1 MKSIGELMRQAQ
13 QMRDTMKNV
22 QKELGSMKVL
32 GEAGGG
38 MVKVR
43 MTCKYKVLQVE
54 LEDSLLKEDK
64 QILESVVAAAYNDAA
79 QKVEREVQEKYSGLV
94 GGLPLPEGMKLP
106 F

>member
-13 QMRDTMKNV
+13 QMRDTMENA

-38 MVKVR
+38 MVRVR

-54 LEDSLLKEDK
+54 LEDSLLKEDLLLLSEGFCPVGVPFCF
-64 QILESVVAAAYNDAA
+64 LELLS
-79 QKVEREVQEKYSGLV
+79 SG
-94 GGLPLPEGMKLP
+94 

>member
-13 QMRDTMKNV
+13 QMRDTMKNA

-79 QKVEREVQEKYSGLV
+79 QKVEREVQEKYSGHA
-94 GGLPLPEGMKLP
+94 GGLPQPEGMKLP
-106 F
+106 Y

>member
-13 QMRDTMKNV
+13 QMRDTMKNA

-79 QKVEREVQEKYSGLV
+79 QKVEREVQDKYSGLA

>member
-79 QKVEREVQEKYSGLV
+79 QKVEREVQEKYSGLA

>member
-13 QMRDTMKNV
+13 QMRDTMKNA

-79 QKVEREVQEKYSGLV
+79 QKVEREVQEKYSGLA

>member
-13 QMRDTMKNV
+13 QMRDTMENA

-79 QKVEREVQEKYSGLV
+79 QKVEREVQEKYSGLA

>member
-13 QMRDTMKNV
+13 QMRDTMKNA

-38 MVKVR
+38 MVRVR

-64 QILESVVAAAYNDAA
+64 QILESVIAAAYNDAA
-79 QKVEREVQEKYSGLV
+79 QKVEREVQEKYSGLA

>member
-13 QMRDTMKNV
+13 QMRDTMKNA

-64 QILESVVAAAYNDAA
+64 QILESVVAAA
-79 QKVEREVQEKYSGLV
+79 
-94 GGLPLPEGMKLP
+94 
-106 F
+106 